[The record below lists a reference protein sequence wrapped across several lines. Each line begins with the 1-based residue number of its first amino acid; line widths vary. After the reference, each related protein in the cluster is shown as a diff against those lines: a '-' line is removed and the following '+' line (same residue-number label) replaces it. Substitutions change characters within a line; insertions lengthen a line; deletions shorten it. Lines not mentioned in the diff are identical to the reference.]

1 MSSLPAVTG
10 DKDRSLAAILT
21 RLEAAHEASAR
32 AGDEDP
38 HVTAIRRLPAVD
50 AEYAPFPDALDPRLR
65 QALASR
71 QGLSAQQARI
81 RRAVAEV
88 ERRRSAYNPSIT
100 LASDVALSPG
110 GTLER
115 VAGVD
120 LDPAHEVLVQGIR
133 AIGDRHA
140 VDRRLARLHARV
152 VAH

>member
-1 MSSLPAVTG
+1 MNRTIPGLCALLLAGVCVAVT
-10 DKDRSLAAILT
+10 ACPANAQT
-21 RLEAAHEASAR
+21 VALEALE
-32 AGDEDP
+32 
-38 HVTAIRRLPAVD
+38 
-50 AEYAPFPDALDPRLR
+50 
-65 QALASR
+65 R

-120 LDPAHEVLVQGIR
+120 LDPAHEVLV
-133 AIGDRHA
+133 
-140 VDRRLARLHARV
+140 
-152 VAH
+152 